1 MALMALMTLIIAI
14 DVVAW
19 LDITSFTLGCFNAS
33 RRVHSRCQV
42 MMRCRK
48 SVINGGWMRPP
59 LVEGDEPRTRGFAV
73 APQIRRKSNFSNEK
87 RFNSMKAALGSR

>member
-1 MALMALMTLIIAI
+1 MALMAMIIAI

-42 MMRCRK
+42 MM
-48 SVINGGWMRPP
+48 W
-59 LVEGDEPRTRGFAV
+59 
-73 APQIRRKSNFSNEK
+73 
-87 RFNSMKAALGSR
+87 